1 MINEVV
7 LPRVMTAYRLTIL
20 PGDGTGK
27 EVAKEGQKILQVFQD
42 YSPLNFDVTE
52 IPCGGEYY
60 LETGMEWPEG
70 SFEHCRDNSDAILL
84 GAIGWPDAKLPNGD
98 NAGGSVILGLRS
110 GLDLYANVRP
120 VKLYPGVDHK
130 IHWKIY
136 ASMGF

>member
-7 LPRVMTAYRLTIL
+7 LPRDMTVYRLTIL

-42 YSPLNFDVTE
+42 YSPLNFDITE

-70 SFEHCRDNSDAILL
+70 SFEHCRDNSYAILFCS
-84 GAIGWPDAKLPNGD
+84 IGCPDAKLHNGD
-98 NAGGSVILGLRS
+98 NAGG
-110 GLDLYANVRP
+110 
-120 VKLYPGVDHK
+120 
-130 IHWKIY
+130 
-136 ASMGF
+136 

>member
-7 LPRVMTAYRLTIL
+7 LPRHMTAYRLTVL

-27 EVAKEGQKILQVFQD
+27 EVAKEAQKILQVFQAH
-42 YSPLNFDVTE
+42 SPLDFDITE

-110 GLDLYANVRP
+110 GLDLYANIRP
-120 VKLYPGVDHK
+120 VKLLSL
-130 IHWKIY
+130 IHI
-136 ASMGF
+136 

>member
-1 MINEVV
+1 
-7 LPRVMTAYRLTIL
+7 MTAYRLTIL

-70 SFEHCRDNSDAILL
+70 SFKHCRANSDAILL
-84 GAIGWPDAKLPNGD
+84 GAIVWPDAKFPNGD
-98 NAGGSVILGLRS
+98 NAEGSVILGY
-110 GLDLYANVRP
+110 DLA
-120 VKLYPGVDHK
+120 
-130 IHWKIY
+130 
-136 ASMGF
+136 